1 MDKSRRAGG
10 KRTATT
16 FGWGR
21 DRIHNISSALS
32 SANQLWDAQT
42 FGIPTDE
49 RTLEIVEKLDEAA
62 DLIETLRAELLDT
75 CEVEG
80 A

>member
-1 MDKSRRAGG
+1 MDKSKRAGG
-10 KRTATT
+10 KTAAK
-16 FGWGR
+16 FAWGR
-21 DRIHNISSALS
+21 DRIHNISTVLS
-32 SANQLWDAQT
+32 SANSLWDAQT